1 MLEPARLALLVDAVK
16 PEHAGGAFVTPNHR
30 GRDAQAQ
37 QMFPL
42 VAGAHG
48 LFHGRTGKEMEAFAD
63 LFDGVL
69 LGEVVLE
76 PLR

>member
-1 MLEPARLALLVDAVK
+1 
-16 PEHAGGAFVTPNHR
+16 
-30 GRDAQAQ
+30 
-37 QMFPL
+37 MFPL